1 MYEQGPVNFT
11 PNSLLMSGLG
21 MFGFDMRDPL
31 SAQMGQQLLS
41 FLKGAIIQPYMGI
54 SANDPLWN
62 ATLYSNMT
70 NFGIMMQNMNA
81 QANSV
86 GISKMMQQ
94 QAASRYQFFQ
104 GWQRTAT
111 SQSDFAKLVAQ
122 GKAGGFTDYDAFIEH
137 KTQGMMDNTVLNML
151 MQMSGWDPTG
161 QMMAGFNMREASANV
176 ARQAMWRGDENW
188 RVKADRLGD
197 IFLNRNGSRELDYRK
212 SEYGMMSLNES
223 SALLAILTKNQPFAA
238 GAQTEQ
244 QIEDELEKLRT
255 RMKNL
260 TRAMSPL
267 KDFFGDDVPSMV
279 RFLEEISGKGINQ
292 LDSQTVANLTKN
304 LSNGVATGA
313 FTLDQVQKMT
323 MQLQGSFAQMN
334 TPYYLDTVA
343 GSLSQNILMAVN
355 SGNTPLMMSQASY
368 RQAVAER
375 QMRQA
380 ASPYANNVN
389 LAYSMWEQRNGGT
402 YRNSQGERDSEAAMA
417 AFREDYNNLLRRGYN
432 EESALL
438 QLSGASSMQQLY
450 DRGTRSIG
458 YSEAVSA
465 GLGMDIASAAGVR
478 RRAASIIL
486 SESSVAARQGMDTVI
501 NAFMNG
507 MNGMTTDEIDRMFQ
521 GMRESKN
528 ADEQAQY
535 AAWSKLQQD
544 KHFMAFNVDLHKNA
558 QQRDAG
564 IAMKRAN
571 ELRERTLMM
580 EELFGSIMEN
590 DTTLETAVTNL
601 IINNG
606 KGFSLDDIRSKY
618 KDRPLIM
625 DALQNI
631 QSMSQEDKENLKMI
645 KEAGGMKAVK
655 DLMTG
660 AMSDPDREAALKP
673 FLAGYKD
680 KTVSKE
686 TLTTALNLSTSALN
700 RLTDDGKNIKQLN
713 NIIISA
719 DKQFEAIKDN
729 GLDNEYY
736 RDRYWSGWK
745 SAKEK
750 MSDEDFQ
757 KELKKHHDAYVASG
771 PSVERQRMIRREMAK
786 KVMED
791 KEGAV
796 SDVLKQAKTIITNY
810 AGDNAEALLQ
820 SYQKDVILGKKSEKD
835 WSDEQLKGYA
845 ERDDIMKQLS
855 KVGQA
860 VNTSVMQE
868 TGLTSAGLSPE
879 QAMAM
884 AFSDGGIF
892 EKLNKV
898 LDDLGGALKG
908 LPELITSLTNKLK
921 G

>member
-94 QAASRYQFFQ
+94 QAASRYQFLQ

-161 QMMAGFNMREASANV
+161 QMMAGFNMREATANV

-244 QIEDELEKLRT
+244 QIEDELEKLRN

-304 LSNGVATGA
+304 LSNGVATDA

-417 AFREDYNNLLRRGYN
+417 AFREEYNNLLRRGYN

-486 SESSVAARQGMDTVI
+486 SESSVAARRGMDTVI

-544 KHFMAFNVDLHKNA
+544 KHLMAFNVDLHKNA

-655 DLMTG
+655 DFMTG

-680 KTVSKE
+680 NAVSKE
-686 TLTTALNLSTSALN
+686 TLTTALSLSTSALN
-700 RLTDDGKNIKQLN
+700 RLTDDGKNIRQLN
-713 NIIISA
+713 NIITSA

-736 RDRYWSGWK
+736 RDRYWSDWK

-810 AGDNAEALLQ
+810 AGDNTEALLK

-835 WSDEQLKGYA
+835 WSEEQLKGYA
-845 ERDDIMKQLS
+845 ERDDIMKQLA
-855 KVGQA
+855 KVSQA